1 MVKKPIKGTEKEANK
16 EDVKKAAGKGKPLF
30 GGKGAKPF
38 GKKDKA
44 K

>member
-1 MVKKPIKGTEKEANK
+1 MVKKPIKGTEIEANK
-16 EDVKKAAGKGKPLF
+16 EDVKKA
-30 GGKGAKPF
+30 GAKPF